1 MSYTIKD
8 NTFSLFENDKKG
20 NDKSPD
26 FKGKGMVDGKEV
38 RVAVWKRTSKTGVEY
53 LSGSIE
59 EVFVPQIDA
68 GGNPAVAFLNSK
80 TKEPEVVKEEPIAE
94 AVADEIPF

>member
-38 RVAVWKRTSKTGVEY
+38 RIAVWKRKSASGVEY
-53 LSGSIE
+53 LSGTIE
-59 EVFVPQIDA
+59 EPFK
-68 GGNPAVAFLNSK
+68 PA
-80 TKEPEVVKEEPIAE
+80 EPTPAQEEPAKE
-94 AVADEIPF
+94 LLDETIPF

>member
-20 NDKSPD
+20 NDKAPD
-26 FKGKGMVDGKEV
+26 WRGKALIGGKEM
-38 RVAVWKRTSKTGVEY
+38 RIAVWKRKSASGIEY

-59 EVFVPQIDA
+59 EPFK
-68 GGNPAVAFLNSK
+68 PAEQPA
-80 TKEPEVVKEEPIAE
+80 EPEQKIEEVVG
-94 AVADEIPF
+94 DDLPF